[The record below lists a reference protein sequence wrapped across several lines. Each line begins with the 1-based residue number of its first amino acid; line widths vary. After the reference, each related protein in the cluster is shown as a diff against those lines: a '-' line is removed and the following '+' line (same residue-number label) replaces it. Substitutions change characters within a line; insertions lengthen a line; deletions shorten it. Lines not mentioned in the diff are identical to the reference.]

1 MKRLFSL
8 RSKKAFTLAEVLITV
23 LLLAVIVMAI
33 YSVLNL
39 ANSYYPVDM
48 GLLDLQQQARQGMEW
63 ITREARQSSSKSGNI
78 TITTISSDVDSI
90 TFTTPTRS
98 GVYYYLNG
106 SNLMREYPSGATRI
120 VARNITRLKFTRT
133 DDAVN
138 HTSILTIEIRSAQTV
153 LRKPLSIQLIE
164 KVRVRNEN

>member
-1 MKRLFSL
+1 MKRFLLPKSI
-8 RSKKAFTLAEVLITV
+8 KAFTLPELLITI
-23 LLLAVIVMAI
+23 LLFAIVVMAI

-39 ANSYYPVDM
+39 ANAYYPIDM

-78 TITTISSDVDSI
+78 TITTISTDVDSI

-98 GVYYYLNG
+98 GVHYYLDD
-106 SNLMREYPSGATRI
+106 SDLMREYPSGTTRI
-120 VARNITRLKFTRT
+120 VARNITRLKFTRA
-133 DDAVN
+133 DDASS
-138 HTSILTIEIRSAQTV
+138 HASILTIEIRAAQTV